1 MKEEEK
7 KLEHFEKELDRA
19 LVEKQKLQM
28 EIEEQRAAME
38 EVEAREA
45 KLKNAAKQKDEELK
59 VILSPVT
66 LHFKHF
72 SKISFG
78 LKLRKSSIFVD
89 LYRFFRFVNFC

>member
-19 LVEKQKLQM
+19 LMEKQKLQM
-28 EIEEQRAAME
+28 EIEDHRAAIE

-59 VILSPVT
+59 VI
-66 LHFKHF
+66 
-72 SKISFG
+72 
-78 LKLRKSSIFVD
+78 
-89 LYRFFRFVNFC
+89 